1 MTLWSPAPP
10 PSQPALRAAVAVLVS
25 VLLLFSGGSGTVF
38 ALGSGPEETPVSV
51 EFATADDCVA
61 DNRTPRVQASPGRRT
76 CVPASRDSAGAGSPP
91 APGCRPAP
99 PAPEGPAATAGR
111 ARNDV
116 LRC

>member
-10 PSQPALRAAVAVLVS
+10 PSQPVLRTAVAVLVS

-38 ALGSGPEETPVSV
+38 ALGSGPEEAPVSV

-61 DNRTPRVQASPGRRT
+61 DNRTPRVQVSPGRRA
-76 CVPASRDSAGAGSPP
+76 CAPSPQDSTGAGSPP
-91 APGCRPAP
+91 APDGRLTP
-99 PAPEGPAATAGR
+99 PAPEGPAVTAGP

>member
-25 VLLLFSGGSGTVF
+25 VLLLFSGGSGTVL
-38 ALGSGPEETPVSV
+38 AMGSGPEEPPVSV

-61 DNRTPRVQASPGRRT
+61 DNRTPRVQASPSRRT
-76 CVPASRDSAGAGSPP
+76 CLPSSQDSEGSGSPL
-91 APGCRPAP
+91 ASGCRLTP
-99 PAPEGPAATAGR
+99 PAPEGPAATAGH

>member
-10 PSQPALRAAVAVLVS
+10 PSQPVLRAAVAVLVS
-25 VLLLFSGGSGTVF
+25 VLLLFSGGSGTVL

-76 CVPASRDSAGAGSPP
+76 CIPAPQDSTGAGSPP
-91 APGCRPAP
+91 APGCRLTP
-99 PAPEGPAATAGR
+99 PAPEGPAATAGH